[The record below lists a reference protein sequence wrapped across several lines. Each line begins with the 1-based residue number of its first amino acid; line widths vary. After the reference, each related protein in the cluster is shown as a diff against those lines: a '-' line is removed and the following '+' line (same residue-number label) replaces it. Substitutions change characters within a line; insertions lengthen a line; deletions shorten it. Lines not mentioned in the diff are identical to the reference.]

1 MPQVPMSNSGGASET
16 GDVGPVG
23 GQQAQQFGGGEIQL
37 SKAESAA
44 LTAIHFGARDPR
56 LAMERARKESGLT
69 HQQIQRLQARA
80 KLAREQGVAL
90 RGERFILKPT
100 KAADPDVP
108 GLLRDD
114 ITTDGKK
121 AKAGEKT
128 AAPKKEPYNTM
139 RRSYAGRKVADAA
152 KPEKK
157 AGKK

>member
-1 MPQVPMSNSGGASET
+1 MSNSGGASET

-90 RGERFILKPT
+90 RGERFLLKPT
-100 KAADPDVP
+100 KAADPDIP

-114 ITTDGKK
+114 VAGKDDKK
-121 AKAGEKT
+121 AKAGAKAE
-128 AAPKKEPYNTM
+128 PKKEPYNTM

-152 KPEKK
+152 QPEKK
-157 AGKK
+157 VGKK